1 MKRAISIMLIF
12 SLALGCCLTNAFA
25 DEGIMPMASPTI
37 MSQYAIMDPG
47 TKTGI
52 NTGSLE
58 ISYDITAKSSATEL
72 GVSSIKLYRSDGT
85 YITTIIGTTENGLI
99 GSGLEHMDTYSY
111 VGGVSGRY
119 YYAEVTLFATIG
131 DISDSVT
138 ITTATVKA
146 P

>member
-1 MKRAISIMLIF
+1 MKRTISMILIL
-12 SLALGCCLTNAFA
+12 SLALSFCLSIAFA
-25 DEGIMPMASPTI
+25 DEEIMPMASLTI
-37 MSQYAIMDPG
+37 MSQCAVMDPG
-47 TKTGI
+47 IKTGI

-58 ISYDITAKSSATEL
+58 ISYEITAKRSATEL

-85 YITTIIGTTENGLI
+85 YITTITGTTENGLI
-99 GSGLEHMDTYSY
+99 GSGVKHMDTYSY
-111 VGGVSGRY
+111 AYGVSGRY

-131 DISDSVT
+131 DVSDSVT

>member
-1 MKRAISIMLIF
+1 MKRIISVILTLT
-12 SLALGCCLTNAFA
+12 LALSCCLSTAFA
-25 DEGIMPMASPTI
+25 AEDIMPMASLTI
-37 MSQYAIMDPG
+37 VSQAANMAAG
-47 TKTGI
+47 SKTGI
-52 NTGSLE
+52 NTGELR
-58 ISYDITAKSSATEL
+58 ISYDITAKRPATEL

-85 YITTIIGTTENGLI
+85 YITTITGTTENGLI
-99 GSGLEHMDTYSY
+99 GSGVKHMDTYSY